1 MNRKQIFDKLKEIL
15 SFSFS
20 DSSEILDKCNES
32 SNLITDL
39 GLNSVGMLFMVISIE
54 EAFSVSFENVN
65 FSSFVTVKD
74 VIDYID
80 ERRGENNER

>member
-1 MNRKQIFDKLKEIL
+1 MDRKEIFDKLKEIL

-20 DSSEILDKCNES
+20 DSSETLENCSES

-54 EAFSVSFENVN
+54 ETFSIRFENVN
-65 FSSFVTVKD
+65 LADFVTVKD
-74 VIDYID
+74 VIDYI
-80 ERRGENNER
+80 EEKRRG

>member
-1 MNRKQIFDKLKEIL
+1 MDRKEIFDKLKEIL

-20 DSSEILDKCNES
+20 DSSEILENCSES

-54 EAFSVSFENVN
+54 ETFSIRFENVN
-65 FSSFVTVKD
+65 LADFVTVKD
-74 VIDYID
+74 VIDYI
-80 ERRGENNER
+80 EEKRRGE

>member
-1 MNRKQIFDKLKEIL
+1 MDRKEIFDKLREIL

-20 DSSEILDKCNES
+20 DSSEILENCSES

-54 EAFSVSFENVN
+54 ETFSIRFENVN
-65 FSSFVTVKD
+65 LADFVTVKD
-74 VIDYID
+74 VIDYI
-80 ERRGENNER
+80 EEKRRGE

>member
-1 MNRKQIFDKLKEIL
+1 MDRKQIFDKLKEIL
-15 SFSFS
+15 SFNFS
-20 DSSEILDKCNES
+20 DSSEILDKCSES

-74 VIDYID
+74 VIDYI
-80 ERRGENNER
+80 EKNRREE

>member
-1 MNRKQIFDKLKEIL
+1 MDRKEIFDKLKEIL

-20 DSSEILDKCNES
+20 DSSEVLEKCSES

-54 EAFSVSFENVN
+54 ETFSIRFENVN
-65 FSSFVTVKD
+65 LADFVTVKD
-74 VIDYID
+74 VIDYI
-80 ERRGENNER
+80 EEKRRG

>member
-1 MNRKQIFDKLKEIL
+1 MDRKQIFDKLKEIL

-20 DSSEILDKCNES
+20 DSSEILDKCSES

-54 EAFSVSFENVN
+54 GSAQA
-65 FSSFVTVKD
+65 
-74 VIDYID
+74 
-80 ERRGENNER
+80 ERVHNRPYR